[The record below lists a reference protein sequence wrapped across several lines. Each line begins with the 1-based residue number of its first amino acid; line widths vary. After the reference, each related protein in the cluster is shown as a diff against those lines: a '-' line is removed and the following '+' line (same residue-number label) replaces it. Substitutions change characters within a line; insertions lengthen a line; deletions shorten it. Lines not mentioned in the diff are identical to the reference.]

1 MKNEMTKNT
10 YLSTNESKNKLSK
23 QEEWRQDHRYKECS
37 NGHQMEG
44 GDGGMDEEVRGLR
57 NTNR

>member
-1 MKNEMTKNT
+1 MAINT
-10 YLSTNESKNKLSK
+10 YLSTTECKNKLSK
-23 QEEWRQDHRYKECS
+23 QEEWRQDHRYEECS